1 MQILFMG
8 RVASPIYLIVL
19 LRTLVLIKNHYLPFF
34 IRYDLSE
41 LLIRLRQYDKAEK
54 VLLQALENEGQGK
67 ISESFSRNIILMLRS
82 LNYKKKINLPA
93 FSKRLQ

>member
-67 ISESFSRNIILMLRS
+67 ISESFSIGLTILCAMFLEDLSYIYDTGNMII
-82 LNYKKKINLPA
+82 K
-93 FSKRLQ
+93 